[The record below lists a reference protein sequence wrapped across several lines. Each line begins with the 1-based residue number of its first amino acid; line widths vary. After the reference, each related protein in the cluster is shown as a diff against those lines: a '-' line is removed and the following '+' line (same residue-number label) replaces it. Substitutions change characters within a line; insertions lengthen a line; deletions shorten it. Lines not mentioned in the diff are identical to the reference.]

1 MESTEVYRQEGGR
14 AKCGKDNWKP
24 QNIVRYAVP
33 ANVNWNRE
41 YVLHYTLGRSNRPS
55 DVKNHE
61 QRLALEVA
69 LNLKWPH
76 VGRQNTCACPTT
88 DMT

>member
-1 MESTEVYRQEGGR
+1 MRNA
-14 AKCGKDNWKP
+14 AKIIGNRKISFDM
-24 QNIVRYAVP
+24 QFLRMSIAD
-33 ANVNWNRE
+33 NRE

-69 LNLKWPH
+69 LNLKWLH
-76 VGRQNTCACPTT
+76 VGGQNTCACPTT